1 MIVLPFLNFIK
12 SSHMARLEC
21 GSTPAVGSSK
31 TTTFDPPKVEIIFC
45 YLTEIPKIS
54 TTDKLYCV
62 KDNNK

>member
-1 MIVLPFLNFIK
+1 
-12 SSHMARLEC
+12 MARLEC

-54 TTDKLYCV
+54 TTDKLC
-62 KDNNK
+62 KRQH